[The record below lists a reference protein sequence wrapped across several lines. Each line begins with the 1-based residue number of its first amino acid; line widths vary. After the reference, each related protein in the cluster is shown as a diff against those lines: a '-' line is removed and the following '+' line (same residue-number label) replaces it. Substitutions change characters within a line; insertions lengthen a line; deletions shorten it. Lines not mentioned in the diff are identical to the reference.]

1 MEFPEEL
8 DISPVLNVLY
18 FYEYSVEIED
28 TIESK
33 LTRQIGASKGI
44 RQKILKKCLTKKVLD
59 MHNEMHKKYLVM
71 WKDRDIEKI
80 TYIFQDEYKKI
91 TRRK

>member
-8 DISPVLNVLY
+8 DISLVLNVLY
-18 FYEYSVEIED
+18 FYEYRVEIED

-33 LTRQIGASKGI
+33 LTRQIGTSKSI

-71 WKDRDIEKI
+71 WKDRDIEKS
-80 TYIFQDEYKKI
+80 TFIFQDEYKKI